1 MDLSG
6 IYLAVSNVIILRN
19 SSYFSSQYGIVSADA
34 DENHVVDL
42 WDHEGRVIHIAS
54 EYDLKGKLEKI
65 KSIVFS

>member
-42 WDHEGRVIHIAS
+42 
-54 EYDLKGKLEKI
+54 
-65 KSIVFS
+65 